1 MVQPLSPIIPEHRFW
16 LQIFGDKARFILNDL
31 YPKEAEMIAE
41 SREFISL
48 FDDLLAQA
56 RQALP
61 ENQLD
66 ILNRQAFRA
75 AQDFR
80 KFILHIL
87 LLQITGN
94 AVINMAPAML
104 NVFVNE
110 TEQYINILT
119 SYLENE
125 EHVYNS
131 ITESITWM
139 MNLYT
144 STVRIEQS
152 IGISYV
158 EFSVQARNYAHDFL
172 ILYLRA
178 YIMKGFLR
186 TGIKNLPALDQLN
199 DDVQKKITEYAEFIV
214 KLTELMKRKQF
225 FGRITLL
232 DLDSTYR
239 QLCYFMT
246 RLSAVSRIK
255 APVCDP
261 ASPRLE
267 S

>member
-31 YPKEAEMIAE
+31 SPNDTEKIAE
-41 SREFISL
+41 SREFIDL
-48 FDDLLAQA
+48 FDDLLGQA
-56 RQALP
+56 RQALS
-61 ENQLD
+61 EGRLD
-66 ILNRQAFRA
+66 ILNRHAFRA

-80 KFILHIL
+80 KFILHII
-87 LLQITGN
+87 LLQISGN
-94 AVINMAPAML
+94 PIISMAPAIL
-104 NVFVNE
+104 NVYVNE
-110 TEQYINILT
+110 TEQYMNILA
-119 SYLENE
+119 SFMENE
-125 EHVYNS
+125 ENMYNS

-139 MNLYT
+139 MNLYMG
-144 STVRIEQS
+144 TVRIEQS
-152 IGISYV
+152 IGISFV

-186 TGIKNLPALDQLN
+186 TGAKNLPALDQLN

-214 KLTELMKRKQF
+214 KLINLSKKRQF